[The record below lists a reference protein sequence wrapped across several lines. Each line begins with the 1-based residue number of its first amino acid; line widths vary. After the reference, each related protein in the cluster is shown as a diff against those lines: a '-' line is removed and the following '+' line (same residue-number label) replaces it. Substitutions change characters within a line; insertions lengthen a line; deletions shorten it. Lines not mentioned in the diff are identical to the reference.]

1 MYFAFDGEVPMLYD
15 YEQQKT
21 RKRGEMGDCDE
32 KNKVETEDERQT
44 GHNGE
49 KCKVRRGK
57 GR

>member
-1 MYFAFDGEVPMLYD
+1 MYFALDGEVSMLYD

-21 RKRGEMGDCDE
+21 KKRGEMGDCDE

-49 KCKVRRGK
+49 KCKVR
-57 GR
+57 